1 MGTNSVWYRFVPAQ
15 SGTLNVNT
23 VGSNYDTVL
32 GVWEGDRGVLNSL
45 ACDDDSAGNKVSD
58 LAVPVTAGNT
68 YYIEAALWWGNLD
81 ANTSG
86 DGKVSHTK
94 MPGAAKD
101 SRDVRGDLA
110 GTLVLNVSLVGVKTS
125 INGALRGNYHV
136 SPGSSTKKS
145 FTGVDAGPVRI
156 ATMQGNQIIASE
168 RVIYKVNGVATSFSE
183 MMALPASQV
192 DRIYWLPW
200 YNSKTLDTQLRI
212 ANVSSGEATVH
223 VYIGDAEVTGSPL
236 TIPAGMSVRKT
247 FHKIDRGPVRIES
260 NADIVASERVFFKV
274 NGVDTSFSEMM
285 ALPARQVDRIYWLP
299 WYNSKFMDTQLRI
312 ANVSPGEASVRVYI
326 GGAEVAGSPFTI
338 PVDTS
343 KRLIFPN
350 IDKGPVRIESNADIV
365 ASERV
370 FYKAAGN
377 ISVSY
382 SETMALPEKLLDTM
396 YWLPWYNS
404 KFMDT
409 QLRIAN
415 VGPGE
420 ANVHVY
426 IGGTEVAGS
435 PFAIS
440 MGVSKRLTLPRIDK
454 GPVKIESNMDIVVS
468 ERVIYKVDN
477 IPTSFSEMMGLPNDL
492 LDVSYWLPWYN
503 NKTLD
508 TQLRFGVPSN

>member
-1 MGTNSVWYRFVPAQ
+1 
-15 SGTLNVNT
+15 
-23 VGSNYDTVL
+23 
-32 GVWEGDRGVLNSL
+32 
-45 ACDDDSAGNKVSD
+45 
-58 LAVPVTAGNT
+58 
-68 YYIEAALWWGNLD
+68 
-81 ANTSG
+81 
-86 DGKVSHTK
+86 
-94 MPGAAKD
+94 
-101 SRDVRGDLA
+101 
-110 GTLVLNVSLVGVKTS
+110 
-125 INGALRGNYHV
+125 
-136 SPGSSTKKS
+136 
-145 FTGVDAGPVRI
+145 
-156 ATMQGNQIIASE
+156 MQGNKIIASE

-223 VYIGDAEVTGSPL
+223 VYIGEAEVTGSPL

-247 FHKIDRGPVRIES
+247 FYKIDRGPVRIES

-299 WYNSKFMDTQLRI
+299 WYNSKYMDTQLRI
-312 ANVSPGEASVRVYI
+312 ANVSPGEASVHVYI

-343 KRLIFPN
+343 KRLTFPN

-415 VGPGE
+415 VGLDE
-420 ANVHVY
+420 ASVHVY

-435 PFAIS
+435 PFAIPV
-440 MGVSKRLTLPRIDK
+440 GVSKRLTLPRIDK